1 MADYILQ
8 EATLALPDVFKD
20 RTMNLFTLNDT
31 GASEFTFVVSR
42 AGAKN
47 GETVQAVA
55 ARIAREL
62 EVTVPEF
69 RMESTQQKL
78 IDGEPAVE
86 LFYQFKNGNVLIFQ
100 RQTVILLDEPSSGKK
115 VVCYIGTCPGEFT
128 ELYQKQYQDII
139 ASIRFHHN
147 QHEVTL
153 GEMIRADNP
162 DLFFALDTE
171 TCNLDVFSGVQALYR
186 SLPLQRARE
195 GLYLLYAQDGSP
207 LRIAPVPDTQPIR
220 YALWSVATVPGHHL
234 EQQLSICRTV
244 NGPQGLASPEQ
255 ILAFLTRQRTSS

>member
-1 MADYILQ
+1 MAEYILQ

-20 RTMNLFTLNDT
+20 RTMNLFTLNDS
-31 GASEFTFVVSR
+31 GASDFTFVVSR

-62 EVTVPEF
+62 EVTVPQF
-69 RMESTQQKL
+69 RMELTQQTL
-78 IDGEPAVE
+78 IDGEMAVE
-86 LFYQFKNGNVLIFQ
+86 LYYQFKNGPALIFQ
-100 RQTVILLDEPSSGKK
+100 RQTVILLDEPSGGKK
-115 VVCYIGTCPGEFT
+115 VICYIGTCPGEFN
-128 ELYQKQYQDII
+128 EHYQQQYQDII

-147 QHEVTL
+147 QHAAAL

-162 DLFFALDTE
+162 DMFFALDTE
-171 TCNLDVFSGVQALYR
+171 NRSLDVFSGVQALYQ

-207 LRIAPVPDTQPIR
+207 LRIAPVPDTQPVR
-220 YALWSVATVPGHHL
+220 YALWSVLSEPGHHL

-244 NGPQGLASPEQ
+244 NGPHGLESPEQ
-255 ILAFLTRQRTSS
+255 IQAFLARQRTMS

>member
-62 EVTVPEF
+62 EVTVPQF
-69 RMESTQQKL
+69 LMESTQQTL
-78 IDGEPAVE
+78 IDGEPAVA
-86 LFYQFKNGNVLIFQ
+86 LFYQFKNGPALIFQ
-100 RQTVILLDEPSSGKK
+100 RQTVILLDEPSGGKK
-115 VVCYIGTCPGEFT
+115 VICYIGTCPGEFS
-128 ELYQKQYQDII
+128 EHYQQQYQDII

-147 QHEVTL
+147 QHEVAL
-153 GEMIRADNP
+153 GDMIRADNP

-171 TCNLDVFSGVQALYR
+171 SRSLDVFSGVQALYQ

-207 LRIAPVPDTQPIR
+207 LRIAPVPDTQPVR
-220 YALWSVATVPGHHL
+220 YALWSVISEPGHHL

-255 ILAFLTRQRTSS
+255 IQAFLTRQRTAS